1 MNIVTRSI
9 IGLGLLASSGSV
21 LAIMISGQVN
31 GVQTEFY
38 QEDIWQIIADTTPDT
53 RAEKKLLSRDDKRFV
68 RQISRFQKNINKLQ
82 KRAEIRGLRERQSYR
97 LLMLEDGLL
106 QLLSSRD
113 LLNGLLLD
121 GLNSPDDFVP
131 GDLVY
136 SGIDEY
142 DDQEPRPSA
151 SVPEPG
157 TLALLALG
165 LFGIGTVRGM
175 HAYQAKS
182 KNH

>member
-1 MNIVTRSI
+1 MNIVIRSI

-31 GVQTEFY
+31 GVQAEFH
-38 QEDIWQIIADTTPDT
+38 QEDIWQIISDTTPDT
-53 RAEKKLLSRDDKRFV
+53 RAGKKLLSRDDKRFV
-68 RQISRFQKNINKLQ
+68 RQIGRFQKNINTLQ
-82 KRAEIRGLRERQSYR
+82 KRAEIRELRERQSYR
-97 LLMLEDGLL
+97 LLMFEDGLL
-106 QLLSSRD
+106 QLLSSRYLLKD
-113 LLNGLLLD
+113 LLPGGSN
-121 GLNSPDDFVP
+121 NPYDFVP
-131 GDLVY
+131 GNLVY

-142 DDQEPRPSA
+142 DDQESRPTA